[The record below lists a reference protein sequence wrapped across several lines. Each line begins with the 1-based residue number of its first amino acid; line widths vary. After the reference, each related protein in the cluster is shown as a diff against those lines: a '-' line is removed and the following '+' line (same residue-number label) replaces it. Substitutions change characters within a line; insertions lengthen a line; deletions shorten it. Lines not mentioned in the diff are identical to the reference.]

1 MGGRTSPAAKEYLM
15 NGKDAIKTA
24 LKETQHL
31 LQWYLSDLSD
41 ADLLVRP
48 VPAAN
53 HIAWQLGHLIEAE
66 GYIIGNHIPGSAYP
80 ELPAGFREKHS
91 KEASSNDAPGG
102 FLKKAEYLDLFNKV
116 RAASL
121 AAVEK
126 LSDADLDRPMTG
138 NMAKF
143 APTLGA
149 MLLLGSNHTMMHVGQ
164 FTAVRRKLGKPV
176 LF

>member
-1 MGGRTSPAAKEYLM
+1 M
-15 NGKDAIKTA
+15 NGKDAIKHA
-24 LKETQHL
+24 LQSTHGMVG
-31 LQWYLSDLSD
+31 WYLSDLSD

-53 HIAWQLGHLIEAE
+53 HIAWQLGHLIDAE
-66 GYIIGNHIPGSAYP
+66 LHMLVPVLPGAKWP
-80 ELPAGFREKHS
+80 ALPAGFSEKHN
-91 KEASSNDAPGG
+91 KEASRLDGPDQ
-102 FLKKAEYLDLFNKV
+102 FLKKNDYLGLYSQV
-116 RAASL
+116 REAAI

-126 LSDADLDRPMTG
+126 LSDTDLDRPTTG

-149 MLLLGSNHTMMHVGQ
+149 LLLLNANHTMMHVGQ